1 MMQIPL
7 EIIPEESQLNIEEL
21 AKIINGH
28 RFTGIICAAARL
40 GLADLL
46 DGEGATASELADS
59 VKCRPDMLYRLLRA
73 LASIGIFE
81 ETPLGTFRHTRAS
94 LLLRQNAEPSLQ
106 GLASMTSLMH
116 FYAWPEILYSL
127 RTGKAAFNKVFGEGL
142 YDYMADHPEAAEPF
156 DRAMGAYTEIVT
168 AAVLENYDFAPY
180 SRIIDVGGGA
190 GIFLAKIL
198 ERYAHIHGTVYDRDH
213 VVARTS
219 ERIHKMALDGR
230 MGVQAGSFLEHV
242 PAGADLYT
250 IKIVLCDW
258 EDSDV
263 TRILKN
269 IRRAIRNNGTLLVI
283 DGMLPPGNTPCY
295 AKLSDINMMLMTG
308 GRERTE
314 DEFRQLLSESGFK
327 VISAKPV
334 HEWVGLLEAV
344 PLP

>member
-1 MMQIPL
+1 MQKPL
-7 EIIPEESQLNIEEL
+7 GIIPEEPHLTNIEEL
-21 AKIINGH
+21 AKLINGH

-40 GLADLL
+40 GLADML
-46 DGEGATASELADS
+46 DAGGASASELADK

-81 ETPLGTFRHTRAS
+81 ETPLGTFQHTRTS
-94 LLLRQNAEPSLQ
+94 LLLRQNAEPSMQ

-116 FYAWPEILYSL
+116 FYVWPEILYSL

-142 YDYMADHPEAAEPF
+142 YDYMAVHREAAEPF

-168 AAVLENYDFAPY
+168 DAVLENYDFTSY
-180 SRIIDVGGGA
+180 SHIIDVGGGA

-198 ERYAHIHGTVYDRDH
+198 ERYSHIYGTVYDRDH

-230 MGVQAGSFLEHV
+230 MRVQAGSFLENV

-258 EDSDV
+258 EDRDAA
-263 TRILKN
+263 RILKN
-269 IRRAIRNNGTLLVI
+269 IRRAIRKNGTLLVI

-308 GRERTE
+308 GKERTE
-314 DEFRQLLSESGFK
+314 DEFRQLLGESGFK

-344 PLP
+344 PLA